1 MARQAK
7 VLSEAEFKRAR
18 AIAGATRLAERNEL
32 LLCMT
37 HWAGMR
43 ACELASLRIC
53 DVLKADGT
61 IKDELLLEAWQTKGS
76 KRARLF
82 IGFRLAK
89 LIGAYIKHNHLTNA
103 QAKTPLFQSQKG
115 KGLTTQA
122 IINLFAKLY
131 KDAGIV
137 GASSHS
143 GRRSFIT
150 NLVERGVNPRIIQV
164 LARHSNLST
173 TMRYMDVNDSKLKK
187 AVELAA

>member
-1 MARQAK
+1 MSKQAK
-7 VLSEAEFKRAR
+7 VLSGAEFKRVLAV
-18 AIAGATRLAERNEL
+18 AGATRLAKRNEL
-32 LLCMT
+32 MLCLA
-37 HWAGMR
+37 HWSGMR
-43 ACELASLRIC
+43 ACELASLRLC
-53 DVLKADGT
+53 DVRNEDGT
-61 IKDELLLEAWQTKGS
+61 IKDEVVLAAWQTKGS

-82 IGFRLAK
+82 LGLRTRK
-89 LIGAYIKHNHLTNA
+89 LIDAYINQRMKPNTVQTA
-103 QAKTPLFQSQKG
+103 PLLQSQKS

-131 KDAGIV
+131 GDAGIA

-164 LARHSNLST
+164 LARHSNLSA
-173 TMRYMDVNDSKLKK
+173 TMRYMDVNDAKLKN